1 MEPGELL
8 CWNKKCVQLYTK
20 TPKGIY
26 IYIYILLILPCIGV
40 EGDLFG
46 AKIKKQQYI

>member
-1 MEPGELL
+1 MFFTESIFLE
-8 CWNKKCVQLYTK
+8 WARTK
-20 TPKGIY
+20 SHTHIY